1 MKKIL
6 LIIAL
11 LKVLTL
17 PVKAQVIPQAFVCLS
32 TLTDLRAQV
41 PQTNEVVSLLGLT
54 SSTDG
59 NGGIYNWNSSSTAT
73 DDGFITIAVTGI
85 STGRW
90 LRVGSGNTI
99 KGNVTSSGISLT
111 TSYTVSYSSGTLPF
125 TPITVLIS
133 PRSLAAAGPSYVS
146 AITTTGFTVNFVLA
160 PTIGTNNLS
169 FDYVVI
175 KQ

>member
-1 MKKIL
+1 MKKL
-6 LIIAL
+6 LIIPLLFLVLSATGQLMPIAL
-11 LKVLTL
+11 VTC
-17 PVKAQVIPQAFVCLS
+17 Q
-32 TLTDLRAQV
+32 TLTDLRALV
-41 PQTNEVVSLLGLT
+41 PQTMEKVDLLGLT
-54 SSTDG
+54 SAVDG
-59 NGGIYNWNSSSTAT
+59 NGGTYIWNSTSTAT

-90 LRVGSGNTI
+90 LRIGSGNTI
-99 KGNVTSSGISLT
+99 KGNVTASGISLT
-111 TSYTVSYSSGTLPF
+111 TAYTVSYSSGTLPF
-125 TPITVLIS
+125 TPITVIIS

-146 AITTTGFTVNFVLA
+146 SITTSGFTVNFVLA

>member
-1 MKKIL
+1 MKKL
-6 LIIAL
+6 LIIPL
-11 LKVLTL
+11 LIVCIFS
-17 PVKAQVIPQAFVCLS
+17 KAQQIPMSLVTLS
-32 TLTDLRAQV
+32 TLTDLRGFT
-41 PQTNEVVSLLGLT
+41 PQTNEIVTLMGLT
-54 SSTDG
+54 SATDG
-59 NGGIYNWNSSSTAT
+59 NGGNYNWNSSSTAI

-85 STGRW
+85 STRRW
-90 LRVGSGNTI
+90 LRIGSGNTI

-111 TSYTVSYSSGTLPF
+111 TSYTVTYSSGTLPF
-125 TPITVLIS
+125 TPITVLII

-146 AITTTGFTVNFVLA
+146 SITTTGFTVNFVVA